1 MQLFF
6 ELNVYFQVSK
16 YIVCWFRGS
25 IFKMALYHGGENDV
39 EFVSS
44 CPTLRDSSP
53 TPVDADSEEVLMGY
67 PNIPEP
73 LSQTWLL
80 SRGFAWHASRVSG
93 TQTPQYLVFTSVSQ
107 ESLDEIDRIPRRG
120 WLLRMTIL
128 DDGREESVAHEFTL
142 MFDMKLVLL
151 GVRTS
156 IVATGSGRFGRP
168 AGRSKEADIGY
179 KPCSRDMEDEW
190 LSFVI
195 EVGVSESLAM
205 LRRDAAFWIT
215 NSDGKTRIVILLS
228 IDRRDRQILVERW
241 KEVPRTRP
249 NRSTKNYSRIPGM
262 MQSLTLNTNVQ
273 YDGPS
278 LEMTAQ
284 KLSA

>member
-1 MQLFF
+1 
-6 ELNVYFQVSK
+6 VV
-16 YIVCWFRGS
+16 
-25 IFKMALYHGGENDV
+25 DV
-39 EFVSS
+39 MHE
-44 CPTLRDSSP
+44 
-53 TPVDADSEEVLMGY
+53 G
-67 PNIPEP
+67 
-73 LSQTWLL
+73 
-80 SRGFAWHASRVSG
+80 
-93 TQTPQYLVFTSVSQ
+93 
-107 ESLDEIDRIPRRG
+107 
-120 WLLRMTIL
+120 
-128 DDGREESVAHEFTL
+128 VAHEFAL

-190 LSFVI
+190 PSFVI

-215 NSDGKTRIVILLS
+215 NRDGKTRILILLS

-249 NRSTKNYSRIPGM
+249 NQSTNNYSRIPGM
-262 MQSLTLNTNVQ
+262 MHSLTLNANVQ

-278 LEMTAQ
+278 LEILAE
-284 KLSA
+284 KLFDVLPENISGGEFLFTPDNLIVFNRIWSAFL